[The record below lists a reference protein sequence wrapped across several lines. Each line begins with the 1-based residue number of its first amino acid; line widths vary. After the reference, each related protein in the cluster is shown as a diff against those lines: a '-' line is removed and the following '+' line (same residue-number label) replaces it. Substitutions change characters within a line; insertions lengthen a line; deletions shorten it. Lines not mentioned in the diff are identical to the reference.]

1 MKWLF
6 WLVLYPLSLL
16 PMCLLYL
23 LSYLFYLIVYYVVRY
38 RRKVVTVNLENSFPE
53 LSPRDIARLRRRY
66 YLHLSQIAVEMLKML
81 TIGGKACARRY
92 HCVNP
97 DVVDRYYEQGRSVI
111 LMSSHYNNWEWMI
124 LRLNEMFRHQGIG
137 VGKPNSNKEF
147 ERLINKA
154 RTRRG
159 TKVVFADTVR
169 DTFDYFETEHIPAA
183 YMMLSDQS
191 PSNPKKSFV
200 TTFLNQPSCMLYG
213 AEYFAKK
220 YNIPVV
226 YYQVIKESLGHYR
239 VELELITDEPQSTEY
254 GFITN
259 KYVELMERTI
269 RECPEFWLWSHRR
282 WKHKIVVNS

>member
-16 PMCLLYL
+16 PMCILYL
-23 LSYLFYLIVYYVVRY
+23 LSYLFYLVVYYVIRY
-38 RRKVVTVNLENSFPE
+38 RRKVVTTNLVNSFPE
-53 LSPRDIARLRRRY
+53 LSSREIARLRRRY
-66 YLHLSQIAVEMLKML
+66 YRHLSQIAVEMLKML
-81 TIGGKACARRY
+81 TIGKKACARRY
-92 HCVNP
+92 YCANPELVN
-97 DVVDRYYEQGRSVI
+97 RFYEQGRSVI

-124 LRLNEMFRHQGIG
+124 LRLNEMFKQQGIG

-147 ERLINKA
+147 ERLINIA

-169 DTFDYFETEHIPAA
+169 ETFEHYENGHIPAA

-200 TTFLNQPSCMLYG
+200 TTFLNQPSCMLFG
-213 AEYFAKK
+213 AEYFAQK

-239 VELELITDEPQSTEY
+239 VELELITDTPQNTEY
-254 GFITN
+254 GFITK
-259 KYVELMERTI
+259 KYVELMEKTI
-269 RECPEFWLWSHRR
+269 RKKPEYWLWSHRR
-282 WKHKIVVNS
+282 WKHKPMDN